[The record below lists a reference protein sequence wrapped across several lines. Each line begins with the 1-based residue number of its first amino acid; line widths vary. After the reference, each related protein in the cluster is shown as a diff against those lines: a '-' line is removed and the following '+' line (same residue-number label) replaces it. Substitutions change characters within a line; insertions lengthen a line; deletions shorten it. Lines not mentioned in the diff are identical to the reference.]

1 MAKPVRFPQVNVI
14 FGKDQPGVQPLP
26 AHVENVVHRPV
37 HTLWELDDDE
47 IEEITRT
54 RQIWVTVQT
63 HGQALQ
69 PLYIGGGCPLP
80 NEANAPLN

>member
-1 MAKPVRFPQVNVI
+1 MGKPIRFPQVNIVI
-14 FGKDQPGVQPLP
+14 GKDQEGVRPLP
-26 AHVENVVHRPV
+26 AHIEHVAHRPV

-47 IEEITRT
+47 IAEIVEK

-63 HGQALQ
+63 HGEPLQ

-80 NEANAPLN
+80 PESSAPLN